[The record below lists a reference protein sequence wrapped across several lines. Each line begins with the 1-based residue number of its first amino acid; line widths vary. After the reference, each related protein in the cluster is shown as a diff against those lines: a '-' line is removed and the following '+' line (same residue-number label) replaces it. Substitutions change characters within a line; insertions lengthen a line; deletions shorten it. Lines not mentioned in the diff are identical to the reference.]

1 MWKAFLLFRCKD
13 FNAIEI
19 VVGVGVV
26 CVWRRISQLRLWL
39 FHFMHDYR
47 AITRT
52 TGAAKTVIRTVTA
65 VAGWIRTVMPIV
77 LATNFISISRIT
89 AISI

>member
-19 VVGVGVV
+19 ISGG
-26 CVWRRISQLRLWL
+26 WRISHLRRWH
-39 FHFMHDYR
+39 FHFMHDYG

-52 TGAAKTVIRTVTA
+52 TGAAKTVVCAVA
-65 VAGWIRTVMPIV
+65 VAG
-77 LATNFISISRIT
+77 RI
-89 AISI
+89 